1 MTVPSQI
8 GLAGAFSVNWKIDSM
23 IEQQLLKRT
32 PGCPKTNWSWLRCI
46 DLKEDEGLDFEDYED
61 CEYCGQEKIRFVHAL
76 THSDWRGVI
85 RVGQICA
92 GRMTTVSPEELEK
105 AEAILRNRSQRR
117 QRFPRLKSW
126 KVSAKGN
133 QHIDY
138 LGEHVIVMK
147 RSAGYAL
154 KIGRKFGE
162 LLYPTDR
169 EAMLKAFDVLV
180 RRLDSP
186 RAGSRRRL

>member
-1 MTVPSQI
+1 
-8 GLAGAFSVNWKIDSM
+8 M
-23 IEQQLLKRT
+23 IQHQLLKST
-32 PGCPKTNWSWLRCI
+32 PGCPRTNWSWLRCI

-76 THSDWRGVI
+76 SHSDWPGVI
-85 RVGQICA
+85 RVGQVCA
-92 GRMTTVSPEELEK
+92 ARMTAVSPAELEE

-126 KVSAKGN
+126 RVSAKGN

-180 RRLDSP
+180 RRHGSTRSR
-186 RAGSRRRL
+186 RAGRV